1 MKITYLGHSAFH
13 LKGQQGTVVID
24 PYKDSVGMTMKKL
37 SADVVAVSHQHDD
50 HSAVEK
56 VTSTARREHPFI
68 IDAPGEYEVGGI
80 SVFGYQTYHDDVEG
94 KERGTNIIY
103 AVQLDDVITVHLGDL
118 GHTLSE
124 SLIETLGRVDV
135 LLCPVGGVYTI
146 DPKKAV
152 EVIHDIGPSYIVPM
166 HFKTADHK
174 DPTFQSLATLE
185 DFLKAYGTI
194 KQPLESLSV
203 TAGSL
208 PEETEL
214 VVLDSATTA

>member
-24 PYKDSVGMTMKKL
+24 PYKDLAGMSMKKVA
-37 SADVVAVSHQHDD
+37 ADVVAVTHQHED
-50 HSAVEK
+50 HNAIEK
-56 VTSTARREHPFI
+56 VTGTARRERAFI

-80 SVFGYQTYHDDVEG
+80 SVFGYQTYHDNVDG

-103 AVQLDDVITVHLGDL
+103 SAQLDDVITVHLGDL
-118 GHTLSE
+118 GHPLSE

-135 LLCPVGGVYTI
+135 LLCPVGGVFTI
-146 DPKKAV
+146 DPKKAI
-152 EVIHDIGPSYIVPM
+152 EVIHDIGPSYVIPM
-166 HFKTADHK
+166 HYKTPQHQDQS
-174 DPTFQSLATLE
+174 FQALAGLE

-194 KQPLESLSV
+194 KQPVESLTVS
-203 TAGSL
+203 AGNL

-214 VVLDSATTA
+214 VVLSPTAA